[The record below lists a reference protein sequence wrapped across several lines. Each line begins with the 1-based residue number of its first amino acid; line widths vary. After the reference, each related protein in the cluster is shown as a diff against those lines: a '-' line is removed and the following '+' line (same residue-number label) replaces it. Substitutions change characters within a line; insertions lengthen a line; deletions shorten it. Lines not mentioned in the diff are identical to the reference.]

1 MEEFAMKKK
10 VILGVK
16 IGLVAVLICAVTAGG
31 WKLLD
36 YHKGATDYAEAAS
49 VGFAGVD
56 LDALKNLPAGS
67 LEPSSSEASAF
78 SDPDGDS
85 DGEDPAPSAPP
96 EESPEPDGP
105 APDPSEPAADPAEPN
120 PEPQPVD
127 EYAQA
132 LAQLD
137 LEALRQV
144 NPDVIGWIS
153 IPGTDVFYPI
163 MKTDNNQH
171 YLNYTWKNEGSSV
184 GAIFMESTCEPDLS
198 NFNTIIYGHQMMDGS
213 MFGGL
218 HQYSNFDYCLAHPSI
233 YIVVDAGVYRY
244 DIFSAFEVGVRDLIY
259 RLDIEES
266 NLQQDLIDLCLSRSV
281 LTADHQQP
289 ELDENSR
296 LLTLSTC
303 TGWGYST
310 RWVVVAECAMRPE
323 SAE

>member
-1 MEEFAMKKK
+1 MKKK
-10 VILGVK
+10 VMFGVK

-49 VGFAGVD
+49 LGFAGVD

-67 LEPSSSEASAF
+67 LEPSSSEAPAF
-78 SDPDGDS
+78 SDPDG
-85 DGEDPAPSAPP
+85 EDAAPSAQP
-96 EESPEPDGP
+96 EESPDPNEPTP
-105 APDPSEPAADPAEPN
+105 DPAEPT

-153 IPGTDVFYPI
+153 IPGTDVFFPI

-171 YLNYTWKNEGSSV
+171 YLNYTWKNESSSV
-184 GAIFMESTCEPDLS
+184 GAIFMETTCEAGLTD
-198 NFNTIIYGHQMMDGS
+198 FNTIIYGHQMMDGS

-218 HQYSNFDYCLAHPSI
+218 HQYSNYDYCLAHPYI

-244 DIFSAFEVGVRDLIY
+244 DIFSAFEVSVRDLIY

-266 NLQQDLIDLCLSRSV
+266 NLQQDLIDLCLSRSL

-289 ELDENSR
+289 ELDETSR

-310 RWVVVAECAMRPE
+310 RWVVVAECTMSPE
-323 SAE
+323 SVE